1 MPIQSLPV
9 INPSEI
15 VKTPLHRLTV
25 SSINDLDCPRKYF
38 DSRIQRNWDD
48 SRGPIFAVA
57 NGQATHKV
65 NKAVY
70 EARRGYEL
78 DLTRL
83 EALAKGAVYS
93 TAYPPETDRQAAVDK
108 VIQSSRAFAEADDEE
123 AIEGTLD
130 LERQGQ
136 FEVKNRRTG
145 EGLFLASGKLDRTLV
160 RASEPYRGIVR
171 ESKTTK
177 QKISLQESF
186 LMLWIFR
193 KMYPRLHLSS
203 WAIEYDFLD
212 ADLRVVREIVEWE
225 DVQDQSMILLRKALR
240 VFNST
245 EYPAIQ
251 GDCCTYCKFREECC
265 TLQDE
270 SVDLD
275 ALTNPELVP

>member
-9 INPSEI
+9 LNPSEI

-57 NGQATHKV
+57 NGQAIHKV
-65 NKAVY
+65 NKAIY

-83 EALAKGAVYS
+83 EALAKGAVYG
-93 TAYPPETDRQAAVDK
+93 TAYPPETNRQAAVDK

-145 EGLFLASGKLDRTLV
+145 EGLFLASGKLGRTLV
-160 RASEPYRGIVR
+160 RASEPHRGVIR

-177 QKISLQESF
+177 QKISLQEAF

-193 KMYPRLHLSS
+193 KMYTSLHLSS

-212 ADLRVVREIVEWE
+212 ADLRVVREIVDWE
-225 DVQDQSMILLRKALR
+225 DVQGQSAILLRKALR
-240 VFNST
+240 VFRST
-245 EYPAIQ
+245 QYPAIQ
-251 GDCCTYCKFREECC
+251 GEACTYCRFRDECC

-270 SVDLD
+270 PVDLD
-275 ALTNPELVP
+275 ALENPELVP